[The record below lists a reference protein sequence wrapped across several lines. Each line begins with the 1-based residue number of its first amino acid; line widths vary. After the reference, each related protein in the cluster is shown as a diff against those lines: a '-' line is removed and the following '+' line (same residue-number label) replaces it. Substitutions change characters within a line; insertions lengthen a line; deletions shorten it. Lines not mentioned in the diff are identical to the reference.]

1 MTTSMIKTGQ
11 ITQSTLKLLLELCL
25 LNSTDQRMS
34 YNKAT
39 CVYDCVCVYI
49 VQWENGKNTFLLN
62 NNPHILVKCR
72 HRDF

>member
-25 LNSTDQRMS
+25 LNYTSQRMS
-34 YNKAT
+34 YKKSHM
-39 CVYDCVCVYI
+39 CLQLRVCTLY
-49 VQWENGKNTFLLN
+49 NGRGKNTFLLN

-72 HRDF
+72 HDDF